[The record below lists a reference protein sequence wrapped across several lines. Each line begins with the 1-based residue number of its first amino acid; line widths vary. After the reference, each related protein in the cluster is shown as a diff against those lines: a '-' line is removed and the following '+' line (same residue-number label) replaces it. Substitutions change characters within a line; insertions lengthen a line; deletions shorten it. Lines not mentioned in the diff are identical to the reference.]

1 MDESEMVDAKCK
13 IVWKSRPAINAFEQL
28 SHNAYLERQKIDFE
42 INSGEHSEYEKI
54 VLRMQSAK
62 MFQDLM
68 GVAYQTAMSVE
79 SFALNAQASVARIF
93 AEGFDGD

>member
-1 MDESEMVDAKCK
+1 MDIDDKV
-13 IVWKSRPAINAFEQL
+13 VWKSKAAINAFEQL
-28 SHNAYLERQKIDFE
+28 SHNAYLERQKIDFD
-42 INSGEHSEYEKI
+42 IANGEHSEYEMV

-68 GVAYQTAMSVE
+68 GIAYQTAMSVE

-93 AEGFDGD
+93 ADGFDGD